1 MSLKVAVLI
10 DAENI
15 APKYAQLILSEASNF
30 GSVVRRRIYGDWSLT
45 TLSSWKTPIMDYSIN
60 PIQQFHNTTGKNS
73 SDSAL
78 IIDAMDL
85 LHEERYQCVCIVS
98 SDSDFTRLATRLRE
112 SEIYVVGMGEQ
123 KTPAS
128 FRSACDKFLYL
139 DLLEKE
145 EEKKKSESIA
155 ADEKGEQV
163 MALREND
170 QNGLNLQTVIAT
182 INGIIDTESD
192 EDQRH
197 SAASRLRDLWRG
209 GCKRTYHHRSPHRQC
224 PRRGCNRTGL
234 PSRTVRTRRREICKW
249 HPGRCR
255 RGRRCP
261 RCPAWKA
268 GPPVSFPR
276 TP

>member
-1 MSLKVAVLI
+1 MMKENSVSHKVAVLI

-15 APKYAQLILSEASNF
+15 AYKYAQLILSEASNF
-30 GSVVRRRIYGDWSLT
+30 GNVVCRRIYGDWSLEA
-45 TLSSWKTPIMDYSIN
+45 LSSWKAPIMDYSIN
-60 PIQQFHNTTGKNS
+60 PIQQFHNTTGKNA

-98 SDSDFTRLATRLRE
+98 SDSDFTRLAARLRE
-112 SEIYVVGMGEQ
+112 SEIFVVGMGEQ

-145 EEKKKSESIA
+145 EEKKIESLV
-155 ADEKGEQV
+155 ADKKGKQIV
-163 MALREND
+163 ALRDND

-192 EDQRH
+192 EDGWVGL
-197 SAASRLRDLWRG
+197 AAVGSKLNAKISDFDVRNFGCSKLAQFIRG
-209 GCKRTYHHRSPHRQC
+209 QAVFEVKEVKLQSDPNIKVVYIRKKTKS
-224 PRRGCNRTGL
+224 
-234 PSRTVRTRRREICKW
+234 
-249 HPGRCR
+249 
-255 RGRRCP
+255 
-261 RCPAWKA
+261 
-268 GPPVSFPR
+268 
-276 TP
+276 

>member
-1 MSLKVAVLI
+1 MKENSVSHKVAVLI

-15 APKYAQLILSEASNF
+15 AYKYAQLILSEASNF
-30 GSVVRRRIYGDWSLT
+30 GNVVCRRIYGDWSLT
-45 TLSSWKTPIMDYSIN
+45 SLSSWKTPIMDYSIN

-192 EDQRH
+192 EDGWAGLATVGHKLNAKISDFDVRNF
-197 SAASRLRDLWRG
+197 
-209 GCKRTYHHRSPHRQC
+209 GCSKLTQFIKGQAVFEVKEEKSQSSPNIKVVYIR
-224 PRRGCNRTGL
+224 
-234 PSRTVRTRRREICKW
+234 K
-249 HPGRCR
+249 
-255 RGRRCP
+255 
-261 RCPAWKA
+261 K
-268 GPPVSFPR
+268 
-276 TP
+276 

>member
-1 MSLKVAVLI
+1 MMKENNMSLKVAVLI

-98 SDSDFTRLATRLRE
+98 SDSDFTRLAARLRE

-123 KTPAS
+123 MTPAS
-128 FRSACDKFLYL
+128 FRSACDRFLYL

-192 EDQRH
+192 EDGWAGLATVGYKLNAKISDFDVRNF
-197 SAASRLRDLWRG
+197 
-209 GCKRTYHHRSPHRQC
+209 GCSKLTQFIKGQAVFEVKEEKSQSNPNIKVVYIR
-224 PRRGCNRTGL
+224 
-234 PSRTVRTRRREICKW
+234 K
-249 HPGRCR
+249 
-255 RGRRCP
+255 
-261 RCPAWKA
+261 K
-268 GPPVSFPR
+268 
-276 TP
+276 

>member
-1 MSLKVAVLI
+1 MKENNMIHKVAVLI

-30 GSVVRRRIYGDWSLT
+30 GNVVCRRIYGDWSLPS
-45 TLSSWKTPIMDYSIN
+45 LSSWKTPIMDCSIN

-85 LHEERYQCVCIVS
+85 LHEERYQFVCIVS
-98 SDSDFTRLATRLRE
+98 SDSDFTRLTARLRE

-145 EEKKKSESIA
+145 VKKSENIA
-155 ADEKGEQV
+155 ADEKGEQIV
-163 MALREND
+163 ALREND

-192 EDQRH
+192 EDGWAGL
-197 SAASRLRDLWRG
+197 AAVGHKLNAKISDFDVRNF
-209 GCKRTYHHRSPHRQC
+209 GCSKLTQFIRAQTVFEIKEEKSQSNPNIKVVYIRKKVKRKR
-224 PRRGCNRTGL
+224 
-234 PSRTVRTRRREICKW
+234 
-249 HPGRCR
+249 
-255 RGRRCP
+255 
-261 RCPAWKA
+261 
-268 GPPVSFPR
+268 
-276 TP
+276 

>member
-1 MSLKVAVLI
+1 MMKENNMSLKVAVLI

-123 KTPAS
+123 ITPAS

-145 EEKKKSESIA
+145 VKKSENIA
-155 ADEKGEQV
+155 ADEKGEQIV
-163 MALREND
+163 ALREND

-192 EDQRH
+192 EDGWAGLATVGYKLNAKISDFDVRNF
-197 SAASRLRDLWRG
+197 
-209 GCKRTYHHRSPHRQC
+209 GCSKLTQFIKGQAVFEVKEEKSQSNPNIKVVYIR
-224 PRRGCNRTGL
+224 
-234 PSRTVRTRRREICKW
+234 K
-249 HPGRCR
+249 
-255 RGRRCP
+255 
-261 RCPAWKA
+261 K
-268 GPPVSFPR
+268 
-276 TP
+276 